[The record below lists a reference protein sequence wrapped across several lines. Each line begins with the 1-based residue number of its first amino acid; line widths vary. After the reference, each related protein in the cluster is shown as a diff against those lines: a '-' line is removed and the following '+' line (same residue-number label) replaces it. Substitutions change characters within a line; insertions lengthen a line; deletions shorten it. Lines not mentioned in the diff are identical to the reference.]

1 MAITE
6 TARRNHDEL
15 FPDRIS
21 TLARTD
27 PELIER
33 FDNFAFDE
41 VLADSDLDI
50 RTRLM
55 VQLASLIACQAVG
68 EFRVMAGAGL
78 TIGLTPVEL
87 KEIVYQAVPYVGMGQ
102 GVRLPARRQRHAHR
116 TWGQLPLPGQST
128 TTPATRLE
136 RGLAVQKQIVGSERV
151 DAMYD
156 TAPDDEQHLQRYLS
170 GNCFGDYLTRSG
182 IDVPVRELL
191 TFAILASLGGCDAQV
206 KGHVA
211 ANLNVGNDRA
221 RLLSVLTVLIPF
233 IGYPRTLN
241 ALRALDE
248 VTPADRAERTA
259 P

>member
-6 TARRNHDEL
+6 TARRNHAEL

-21 TLARTD
+21 TLSQTD

-41 VLADSDLDI
+41 VLADSYLDI
-50 RTRLM
+50 QTRLM
-55 VQLASLIACQAVG
+55 VQLASMIACQAVG
-68 EFRVMAGAGL
+68 EFRVMAGAAL

-87 KEIVYQAVPYVGMGQ
+87 KEIVYQAVPYVGMAKVFDFLHAANDVLADR
-102 GVRLPARRQRHAHR
+102 GV
-116 TWGQLPLPGQST
+116 QLPLPGQST
-128 TTPATRLE
+128 TTSETRLE
-136 RGLAVQKQIVGSERV
+136 RGLAVQKQIVGGERV
-151 DAMYD
+151 DAMYR
-156 TAPDDEQHLQRYLS
+156 AASDDEQHLQRYLS
-170 GNCFGDYLTRSG
+170 ANCFGDYLTRCG
-182 IDVPVRELL
+182 IDVPTRELL
-191 TFAILASLGGCDAQV
+191 TFAMLASLGGCDAQV
-206 KGHVA
+206 KGHVM

-248 VTPADRAERTA
+248 VVLADGNERTGS
-259 P
+259 